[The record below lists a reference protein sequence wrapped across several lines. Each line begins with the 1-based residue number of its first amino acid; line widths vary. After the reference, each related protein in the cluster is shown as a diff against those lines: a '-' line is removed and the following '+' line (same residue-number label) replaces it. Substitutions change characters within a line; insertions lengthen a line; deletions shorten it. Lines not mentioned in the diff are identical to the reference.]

1 MIAHNMY
8 YAQFFRGF
16 GAVVSTN
23 ITAQFSKIRSII
35 GFCIFAYFLIFCLQY
50 SGEEFWDDAN
60 KRILSGSVLQDDEIP
75 WASCVRGFTAFCEGG
90 FFSSPGKILRMMN
103 RINCFSDI

>member
-8 YAQFFRGF
+8 YAQFLEVF
-16 GAVVSTN
+16 GPVVSPN
-23 ITAQFSKIRSII
+23 LRACFSKIRLII

-50 SGEEFWDDAN
+50 SGEEFWSEAN

-75 WASCVRGFTAFCEGG
+75 
-90 FFSSPGKILRMMN
+90 
-103 RINCFSDI
+103 